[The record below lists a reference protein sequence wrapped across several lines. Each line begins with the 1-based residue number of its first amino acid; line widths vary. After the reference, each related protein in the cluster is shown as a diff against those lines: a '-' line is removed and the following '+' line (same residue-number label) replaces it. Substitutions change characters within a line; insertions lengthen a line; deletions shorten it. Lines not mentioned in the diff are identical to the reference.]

1 MAIFSFHFD
10 KKVPLI
16 FITSLVWGFNFR
28 TTFNNINY
36 HMGIGSY
43 ASLKYDPLLYLI
55 KNIICI
61 FYVIGFFLEIK
72 NNKFQGVNKEV
83 IIQKKEGNKIIISHV
98 PAEENDN
105 NQDIL
110 KDFEKSQNLNNLA
123 KKILFFLK
131 VFSMILFI
139 SVVEDA
145 YFIIANNHIID
156 RVICPIRNFG
166 MLLSLSILSLV
177 LMNKKIY
184 RNKHQ
189 LIPLIV
195 TFIVSFS
202 IIIFNYSD
210 IDRFKKKFGALNT
223 AIDIILFVFMGIEMI
238 VIKILTENQYLS
250 IYLIL
255 GLKGI
260 MGTIIFAIIYG
271 EIPQEEFFNFFDK
284 TWNFEYEFL
293 NESFPIIYKILYI
306 ISLVFLAFLKIYTI
320 NQFSENHILSSI
332 MIIDI
337 IYFPLYCVE
346 RFAIQG
352 FGISTPSCFW
362 LNLTAGIISCF
373 LMLIFNEILE
383 CNFWGLNLNL
393 KKNIDLRQNMD
404 YSKNKNSKE
413 KISFNKEYKLDAED
427 EDFTSDTYTPTTSL
441 NGSQLQNL

>member
-10 KKVPLI
+10 KKVHLI

-28 TTFNNINY
+28 TTFKNINY

-61 FYVIGFFLEIK
+61 LYMIGFFLEIK
-72 NNKFQGVNKEV
+72 NNKYQGIQEEV
-83 IIQKKEGNKIIISHV
+83 IVQKKEGNKIIVSHA
-98 PAEENDN
+98 PAEDNNN

-110 KDFEKSQNLNNLA
+110 KHFEKSQNLNGLG
-123 KKILFFLK
+123 KKILFCIK
-131 VFSMILFI
+131 VFFMILFI
-139 SVVEDA
+139 CVVEDA
-145 YFIIANNHIID
+145 YFIISNNHIID

-177 LMNKKIY
+177 LMKKKIY

-195 TFIVSFS
+195 TFIVSFG

-223 AIDIILFVFMGIEMI
+223 AIDIILFVCMGIEMI
-238 VIKILTENQYLS
+238 FIKILTDNQYLS

-260 MGTIIFAIIYG
+260 IGTIIFAVIYA
-271 EIPQEEFFNFFDK
+271 EFPQEEFFNFFDK

-306 ISLVFLAFLKIYTI
+306 TSLVFLAYLKIYTI
-320 NQFSENHILSSI
+320 NQFSENHILSSL

-337 IYFPLYCVE
+337 IYFPLYCIE
-346 RFAIQG
+346 RFAVQG

-362 LNLTAGIISCF
+362 LNMTAGIISCF

-404 YSKNKNSKE
+404 YSKNKNNTGR
-413 KISFNKEYKLDAED
+413 ISFNKEYKLGADE
-427 EDFTSDTYTPTTSL
+427 EDFTSETYSHTNSL
-441 NGSQLQNL
+441 NASQLQNI